1 MSNVLIVDDDA
12 DLRNIVADVL
22 KGEDIIV
29 DEASDGFGAIK
40 LFRKTRPDA
49 VLLDLKMP
57 HMNGIETMIELM
69 KIERNVPII
78 ILTAHGD
85 IDSAVKAI
93 KHGAYD
99 FTLKPPDFDRLILT
113 IKRAIEKRKLQMEV
127 ENTGTALK
135 QLLGKSD
142 AMNTVISQIKQI
154 AHTDFSVIIQ
164 GETGTGKS
172 ITAGLIH
179 NMSKR
184 EDESFVCVDIGLIP
198 DILVESELFGYKKG
212 AFTGAV
218 KDKMGYFE
226 SAHKGTIFID
236 ELENMSPHIQTKLLS
251 VIEKKKIYPL
261 GGTSP
266 IDVDLRIVAATNQ
279 NIRESLKKKEFR
291 EDLFYRLGEFIITL
305 PPLRERLGD
314 IPFFARKFVFEVS
327 LELNKQIR
335 DITDNAID
343 LLKQY
348 PWPGNLRELKNVM
361 RRATLLTNSST
372 INKEFIEILLN
383 EHYTEK
389 KCMAKSASGQLP
401 LKDALRELEKKMIR
415 DAMENTGGN
424 KAKAAKLLRISYK
437 NLFDKMKEYENQ
449 SEL

>member
-29 DEASDGFGAIK
+29 DEAVDGLGAIK
-40 LFRKTRPDA
+40 MFRKNRPDA

-57 HMNGIETMIELM
+57 RMNGIETIIELM

-113 IKRAIEKRKLQMEV
+113 IKRAIEKRKLQLEV

-218 KDKMGYFE
+218 KDKIGYFE

-236 ELENMSPHIQTKLLS
+236 ELENMSAHIQTKLLS

-279 NIRESLKKKEFR
+279 NIRESLKRKEFR

-327 LELNKQIR
+327 LELNKQIK
-335 DITDNAID
+335 DITDSAID
-343 LLKQY
+343 LLKQH

-383 EHYTEK
+383 EHSTEK
-389 KCMAKSASGQLP
+389 KCMEKSASAQLP
-401 LKDALRELEKKMIR
+401 LKDALRELERKMIR
-415 DAMENTGGN
+415 EAMENTGGN

-437 NLFDKMKEYENQ
+437 NLFDKIKDYGNPAE
-449 SEL
+449 S